1 MAARPDAA
9 LEKSVPA
16 SGFPFPHGPFGV
28 GRLRGAGGFDQPLSP
43 AAGMEMPLGWPPA
56 LDVTVD
62 VDELDDVDDTDDDEF
77 VRWSVFRGMNMLF
90 LVTSDGVIFTWPPL
104 IHPGLLRFAKLG
116 GFATAV
122 MGKTRGEMSEALDGR
137 G

>member
-1 MAARPDAA
+1 
-9 LEKSVPA
+9 
-16 SGFPFPHGPFGV
+16 
-28 GRLRGAGGFDQPLSP
+28 
-43 AAGMEMPLGWPPA
+43 MEMPLGWPPA

-62 VDELDDVDDTDDDEF
+62 VDEFDDVDDTDDDEL

-90 LVTSDGVIFTWPPL
+90 LVTSDGVMFTWPPL